1 MNNIIEDVDLTYSTY
16 GDGKARIEILNIGF
30 EPLLFPDEYTIYKEI
45 GDIKYKINGHN
56 RTLSFINGKLPYLND
71 EEPYYT
77 WLQKI
82 KTPIVDIVAILKS
95 KEKEKEDIFR
105 NMLKAN
111 IGKLRQVYDDRES
124 LNLKISLEALQFS
137 KVI

>member
-56 RTLSFINGKLPYLND
+56 MVLHHS
-71 EEPYYT
+71 
-77 WLQKI
+77 
-82 KTPIVDIVAILKS
+82 
-95 KEKEKEDIFR
+95 
-105 NMLKAN
+105 NM
-111 IGKLRQVYDDRES
+111 VTYH
-124 LNLKISLEALQFS
+124 
-137 KVI
+137 